1 MKQLDSPR
9 ARLRRADLGGRTSL
23 SKGYAAVFATVV
35 IWSMPSLF
43 QYYLNRYY
51 EPWSQNFY
59 RYSVACIAIAPLVF
73 YRFGRRGGHALDRR
87 AFLFWLIPCVPNVI
101 HQITQVIAL

>member
-1 MKQLDSPR
+1 MKQLDSTQTMVD
-9 ARLRRADLGGRTSL
+9 LRGRTNL

-51 EPWSQNFY
+51 HPWAQNFY
-59 RYSVACIAIAPLVF
+59 RYSVACGAIAPLVL
-73 YRFGRRGGHALDRR
+73 YRIRRGGDVAAAAGR
-87 AFLFWLIPCVPNVI
+87 FS
-101 HQITQVIAL
+101 